1 MCIYTH
7 HQRLKEKKE
16 KQRIYLIPVLS
27 PQTDP
32 GKVCMPHPGHD
43 VCFYRVGFFP
53 AHSFASEAVSQ
64 RGEKSL
70 RIKMKMVRQGYMKI
84 AL

>member
-1 MCIYTH
+1 MCIYIH

-16 KQRIYLIPVLS
+16 KQRIYLIPILS

-32 GKVCMPHPGHD
+32 GKVCMPHPGHAHL
-43 VCFYRVGFFP
+43 FYHVRFFL
-53 AHSFASEAVSQ
+53 AHNSVSEAVSQ

-70 RIKMKMVRQGYMKI
+70 RIKMKIVRQGYMKI